1 MAGIANSVLG
11 LWMNDYNQKR
21 DFAADSLQIS
31 RIMIF
36 APVLVVVS
44 DITGNCQIGVAMDDG
59 KRQSLVRDAV
69 AAADGRGVRAGAF
82 GASDGCLA
90 HD

>member
-31 RIMIF
+31 RIVIF

-44 DITGNCQIGVAMDDG
+44 DIAGN
-59 KRQSLVRDAV
+59 RSLIA
-69 AAADGRGVRAGAF
+69 GR
-82 GASDGCLA
+82 
-90 HD
+90 